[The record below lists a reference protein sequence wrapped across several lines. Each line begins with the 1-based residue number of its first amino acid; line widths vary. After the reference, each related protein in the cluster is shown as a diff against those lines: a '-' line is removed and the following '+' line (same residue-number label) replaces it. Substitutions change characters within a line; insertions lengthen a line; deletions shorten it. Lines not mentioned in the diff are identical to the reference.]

1 MVLFKSL
8 GLELVFIQQGHVQ
21 IKRDKRFLFQIDAVI
36 LNILLIK

>member
-8 GLELVFIQQGHVQ
+8 RLELVFIQQGHVQ
-21 IKRDKRFLFQIDAVI
+21 IKRDKKCMFQINAVL